1 MRDEDYVK
9 VMIEALADVLS
20 EILSGKTVLELNSYV
35 LEQLEWHRN
44 WQKEMND

>member
-20 EILSGKTVLELNSYV
+20 EILAGKTVLELNAYV
-35 LEQLEWHRN
+35 LQQLEWHRN
-44 WQKEMND
+44 WQKEMNE